1 MELYSHRDWMLTY
14 NIYLNFTIMP
24 SEKMKYILRRAG
36 QSALRTDI
44 ELSPLKKEIE
54 MIFNPRNI
62 DQDCDTISNLLY
74 PYKDVIKEEMEKSNY
89 RKAFEIFL
97 EILESLSYHFVKD
110 EHFCYFDD
118 MYSPNYTCSN
128 ILDSII
134 AEIKTGKVPVEDVA
148 YLDGGMAKIAKMEAY
163 EDYGSPFCIA
173 DWEMYKKK

>member
-1 MELYSHRDWMLTY
+1 
-14 NIYLNFTIMP
+14 
-24 SEKMKYILRRAG
+24 MKYILRRTE

-44 ELSPLKKEIE
+44 GLFPLKKEIE
-54 MIFNPRNI
+54 AIFIPSNI
-62 DQDCDTISNLLY
+62 DQDCDTIDNLLV
-74 PYKDVIKEEMEKSNY
+74 PYKKVIKEAMSKGKY
-89 RKAFEIFL
+89 HKAFEIFL

-118 MYSPNYTCSN
+118 MYSPDYTCSN

-148 YLDGGMAKIAKMEAY
+148 YLDSGMKKTAKMEAY

-173 DWEMYKKK
+173 DWENSVKDVYILLGNR

>member
-1 MELYSHRDWMLTY
+1 
-14 NIYLNFTIMP
+14 MP
-24 SEKMKYILRRAG
+24 LEKVKYILRRAE
-36 QSALRTDI
+36 QSALHTDI

-54 MIFNPRNI
+54 AIFMPCNI
-62 DQDCDTISNLLY
+62 DQDCDTIDNILV
-74 PYKDVIKEEMEKSNY
+74 PYKKVIKEAMSKGKY
-89 RKAFEIFL
+89 HKAFEIFL

-118 MYSPNYTCSN
+118 MYSPDYTCSN

-148 YLDGGMAKIAKMEAY
+148 YLDRGMAKIAKMEAY

-173 DWEMYKKK
+173 EWEDSVKDVDFLVSNK